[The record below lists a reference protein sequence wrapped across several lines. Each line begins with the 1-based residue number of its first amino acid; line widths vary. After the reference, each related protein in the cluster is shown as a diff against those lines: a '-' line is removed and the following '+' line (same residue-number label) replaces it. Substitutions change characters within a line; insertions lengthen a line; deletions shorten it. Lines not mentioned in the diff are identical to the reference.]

1 MLGAHTPG
9 ERRAGGVRGSSAAP
23 PPEEAPSPS
32 APNCLAAS
40 LPHVAISKDDQ
51 SALISAVIAALG
63 VVGWEE
69 AKAGPERKADMKGPT
84 SGPVWVGQA
93 PAASDALPDP
103 LPLCSARSA
112 CPALFSVAMTLI
124 WQEGIFWSLTGRA
137 INEQL
142 S

>member
-1 MLGAHTPG
+1 M
-9 ERRAGGVRGSSAAP
+9 
-23 PPEEAPSPS
+23 
-32 APNCLAAS
+32 AAS
-40 LPHVAISKDDQ
+40 LPDVAISKDDQ

-84 SGPVWVGQA
+84 SGPVWVGPA

-103 LPLCSARSA
+103 LPLRSARSA

-124 WQEGIFWSLTGRA
+124 WPEGIFWSLTGRA
-137 INEQL
+137 TNEQL
-142 S
+142 SWDQAPTWGREEVPFCPQRMSWGPEKGSWHPKSCR